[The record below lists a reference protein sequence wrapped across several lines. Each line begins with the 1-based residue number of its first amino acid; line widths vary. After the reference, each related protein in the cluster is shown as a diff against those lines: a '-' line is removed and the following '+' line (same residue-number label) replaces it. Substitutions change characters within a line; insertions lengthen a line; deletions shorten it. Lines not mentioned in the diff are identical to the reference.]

1 MFRPGL
7 RCVSLVAFE
16 QPAEPFSAGYQTFA
30 IPGTYL
36 GQNEPI
42 GQTLVISFPVIMLD
56 KLADSPT

>member
-1 MFRPGL
+1 M
-7 RCVSLVAFE
+7 
-16 QPAEPFSAGYQTFA
+16 
-30 IPGTYL
+30 PGTYL